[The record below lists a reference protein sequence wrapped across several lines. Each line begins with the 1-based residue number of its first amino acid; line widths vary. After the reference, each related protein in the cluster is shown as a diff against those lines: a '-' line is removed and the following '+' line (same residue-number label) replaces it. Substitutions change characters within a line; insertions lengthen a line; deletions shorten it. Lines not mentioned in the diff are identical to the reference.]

1 MHPRYLASHTSPHL
15 LPLLCPQAL
24 PDLDPSE
31 VEKLFYALDLNRTG
45 TVDVKEFFA
54 SLLHTMAPEN
64 QVCGEKGGKGR
75 CVRGHSCAD
84 VKEFFA
90 NLLHTMAPENQVCEE
105 GGGGERCEGR
115 VYVILVLQV

>member
-1 MHPRYLASHTSPHL
+1 M
-15 LPLLCPQAL
+15 CPQAL

-64 QVCGEKGGKGR
+64 QVCDDRGLIVS
-75 CVRGHSCAD
+75 CVTGI
-84 VKEFFA
+84 VM
-90 NLLHTMAPENQVCEE
+90 L
-105 GGGGERCEGR
+105 
-115 VYVILVLQV
+115 